1 VVNSFMAR
9 EINVTF
15 PAKHSL
21 GSLYSA
27 GRAFPHQRK
36 WLGDAKGSVN
46 LSLEDDKLLGIALG
60 QLGTDGF
67 SSMATEDLAKINSL
81 DFSASYFN
89 DKTAQSASVLADSMP
104 RLLELRFDF
113 LKVSNRELQAANH
126 FHSLQTLWLTGTD
139 LTDELI
145 ELVSA
150 QNNIVNLVLKKTRI
164 TDGGMTKLKSMPNLQ
179 TLNLPSQ
186 ISDPGLSILAQFPA
200 LQRLDVSFTAIS
212 DNGLAPLKS
221 LTTLQE
227 LYVNDNKLTDAA
239 MPHIAKIGSL
249 TTIFLS
255 GTQISDTGLEHLLE
269 MPLLEHLELRDTRV
283 TEHGISR
290 LRQKMP
296 KCAIFGP

>member
-1 VVNSFMAR
+1 MVNSFMAR
-9 EINVTF
+9 EISVTF

-36 WLGDAKGSVN
+36 WIGDAKGAVN
-46 LSLEDDKLLGIALG
+46 VSLEDDKLLGIALG

-67 SSMATEDLAKINSL
+67 SSMASDDLAKINSL

-104 RLLELRFDF
+104 RLVELRFDF
-113 LKVSNRELQAANH
+113 LKVSNRELQAASH
-126 FHSLQTLWLTGTD
+126 FHSLQTLWLTGTE
-139 LTDELI
+139 LTDDLI
-145 ELVSA
+145 GSISA
-150 QNNIVNLVLKKTRI
+150 QHNIINLVLKKTRI
-164 TDGGMTKLKSMPNLQ
+164 TDSGMTQLKSMPNLQ

-186 ISDPGLSILAQFPA
+186 ISDPGLQILSEFPA
-200 LQRLDVSFTAIS
+200 LQRLDVSFSAITDS
-212 DNGLAPLKS
+212 GLAPLKA

-227 LYVNDNKLTDAA
+227 LYINDTKLTDAV
-239 MPHIAKIGSL
+239 MPHLAKIGSL

-255 GTQISDTGLEHLLE
+255 GTQVSDTGLEHLQE
-269 MPLLEHLELRDTRV
+269 MPMLEHLELRDTRV
-283 TEHGISR
+283 TENGINR
-290 LRQKMP
+290 LRQKLP